1 MFVVFVAAACVAA
14 AAAAAAASA
23 TTTAT
28 ALHGFGNP
36 SGQGKPNIANLV
48 QASTPCHVYVAA
60 QVS

>member
-1 MFVVFVAAACVAA
+1 MFVVFVAAACV

>member
-1 MFVVFVAAACVAA
+1 MFVVFVAAACVA

>member
-1 MFVVFVAAACVAA
+1 MFVVFVAAACV
-14 AAAAAAASA
+14 AAAAAASA